1 MRDLSS
7 QRVSR
12 RVKKVKGGRRRVGI
26 VEIEKWRGHLREV
39 VDPPL
44 ERQLFRAGLA
54 VEGWMVEWA

>member
-1 MRDLSS
+1 M
-7 QRVSR
+7 SR